1 MNNECVI
8 GIDIGGTNIRIGRT
22 DENDQLVD
30 FERVSSKETFK
41 DGNISESLIEVLKN
55 YLDKYCKNVQ
65 VKQIAIGIP
74 ATLSSD
80 RKQILQV
87 PNIKGMDGLFLG
99 KELEENLG
107 IPVVLE
113 KDVNMLYYW
122 DKYDKKLSDEGVGIG
137 VYIGT
142 GVGNAIF
149 INGKPLAGKD
159 GVAGELGHIP
169 MIGGTSQCGC
179 GNLGCSECYA
189 SGWKLV
195 ELKEEYYPDVDM
207 NDLFVKKSND
217 TVLKNFVDNIACVA
231 CTEINILNPDSI
243 IFGGGVI
250 NMKGFPK
257 DYLEERLYV
266 HARKPYPAESLEIQY
281 SEDKVDN
288 GVKGAIIFAKT
299 LGKMQGQIA
308 AKYIKKNKEVD
319 KNYDGKIQYVLLEGE
334 AGHQDAISRTDCS
347 VKTIIGKGIKLEKLS
362 YQFADWNRGQAENRT
377 NQLIEQYGDKIE
389 MIISNNDEM
398 ALGALEAYKKS
409 KYHKKQWPII
419 FGIDGLDDA
428 LTAIKNGEMQG
439 TVYNDKE
446 DQALEI
452 SRLVVDIYQGNSM
465 KNHNLQQGKYYV
477 SQYKKVEKSSIDK
490 FIK

>member
-41 DGNISESLIEVLKN
+41 DRKISESLTEVLKN
-55 YLDKYCKNVQ
+55 YLDKYCQNVQ

-231 CTEINILNPDSI
+231 CAEINILNPDSI

-299 LGKMQGQIA
+299 L
-308 AKYIKKNKEVD
+308 
-319 KNYDGKIQYVLLEGE
+319 
-334 AGHQDAISRTDCS
+334 
-347 VKTIIGKGIKLEKLS
+347 LEK
-362 YQFADWNRGQAENRT
+362 
-377 NQLIEQYGDKIE
+377 
-389 MIISNNDEM
+389 
-398 ALGALEAYKKS
+398 
-409 KYHKKQWPII
+409 
-419 FGIDGLDDA
+419 
-428 LTAIKNGEMQG
+428 
-439 TVYNDKE
+439 
-446 DQALEI
+446 
-452 SRLVVDIYQGNSM
+452 
-465 KNHNLQQGKYYV
+465 
-477 SQYKKVEKSSIDK
+477 
-490 FIK
+490 

>member
-41 DGNISESLIEVLKN
+41 DGNISESLTEVLKN
-55 YLDKYCKNVQ
+55 YLDKYCQNVQ

-149 INGKPLAGKD
+149 INGKPLSGKD

-231 CTEINILNPDSI
+231 SAEINILNPDSI

-299 LGKMQGQIA
+299 L
-308 AKYIKKNKEVD
+308 
-319 KNYDGKIQYVLLEGE
+319 
-334 AGHQDAISRTDCS
+334 
-347 VKTIIGKGIKLEKLS
+347 LEK
-362 YQFADWNRGQAENRT
+362 
-377 NQLIEQYGDKIE
+377 
-389 MIISNNDEM
+389 
-398 ALGALEAYKKS
+398 
-409 KYHKKQWPII
+409 
-419 FGIDGLDDA
+419 
-428 LTAIKNGEMQG
+428 
-439 TVYNDKE
+439 
-446 DQALEI
+446 
-452 SRLVVDIYQGNSM
+452 
-465 KNHNLQQGKYYV
+465 
-477 SQYKKVEKSSIDK
+477 
-490 FIK
+490 

>member
-41 DGNISESLIEVLKN
+41 DGNISESLTEVLKN
-55 YLDKYCKNVQ
+55 YLDKYRKNVQ

-231 CTEINILNPDSI
+231 CAEINILNPDSI

-299 LGKMQGQIA
+299 L
-308 AKYIKKNKEVD
+308 
-319 KNYDGKIQYVLLEGE
+319 
-334 AGHQDAISRTDCS
+334 
-347 VKTIIGKGIKLEKLS
+347 LEK
-362 YQFADWNRGQAENRT
+362 
-377 NQLIEQYGDKIE
+377 
-389 MIISNNDEM
+389 
-398 ALGALEAYKKS
+398 
-409 KYHKKQWPII
+409 
-419 FGIDGLDDA
+419 
-428 LTAIKNGEMQG
+428 
-439 TVYNDKE
+439 
-446 DQALEI
+446 
-452 SRLVVDIYQGNSM
+452 
-465 KNHNLQQGKYYV
+465 
-477 SQYKKVEKSSIDK
+477 
-490 FIK
+490 

>member
-22 DENDQLVD
+22 DENDKLVD

-41 DGNISESLIEVLKN
+41 DGNISESLTEVLKN

-65 VKQIAIGIP
+65 VEQIAIGIP

-231 CTEINILNPDSI
+231 CAEINILNPDSI

-299 LGKMQGQIA
+299 L
-308 AKYIKKNKEVD
+308 
-319 KNYDGKIQYVLLEGE
+319 
-334 AGHQDAISRTDCS
+334 
-347 VKTIIGKGIKLEKLS
+347 LEK
-362 YQFADWNRGQAENRT
+362 
-377 NQLIEQYGDKIE
+377 
-389 MIISNNDEM
+389 
-398 ALGALEAYKKS
+398 
-409 KYHKKQWPII
+409 
-419 FGIDGLDDA
+419 
-428 LTAIKNGEMQG
+428 
-439 TVYNDKE
+439 
-446 DQALEI
+446 
-452 SRLVVDIYQGNSM
+452 
-465 KNHNLQQGKYYV
+465 
-477 SQYKKVEKSSIDK
+477 
-490 FIK
+490 

>member
-22 DENDQLVD
+22 DENDQLVY

-41 DGNISESLIEVLKN
+41 DGNISESLTEVLKN

-195 ELKEEYYPDVDM
+195 ELKEKYYPDVDM

-231 CTEINILNPDSI
+231 CAEINILNPDSI

-299 LGKMQGQIA
+299 L
-308 AKYIKKNKEVD
+308 
-319 KNYDGKIQYVLLEGE
+319 
-334 AGHQDAISRTDCS
+334 
-347 VKTIIGKGIKLEKLS
+347 LEK
-362 YQFADWNRGQAENRT
+362 
-377 NQLIEQYGDKIE
+377 
-389 MIISNNDEM
+389 
-398 ALGALEAYKKS
+398 
-409 KYHKKQWPII
+409 
-419 FGIDGLDDA
+419 
-428 LTAIKNGEMQG
+428 
-439 TVYNDKE
+439 
-446 DQALEI
+446 
-452 SRLVVDIYQGNSM
+452 
-465 KNHNLQQGKYYV
+465 
-477 SQYKKVEKSSIDK
+477 
-490 FIK
+490 

>member
-41 DGNISESLIEVLKN
+41 DGNISESLTEVLKN
-55 YLDKYCKNVQ
+55 YLDKYC
-65 VKQIAIGIP
+65 KQIAIGIP

-299 LGKMQGQIA
+299 M
-308 AKYIKKNKEVD
+308 
-319 KNYDGKIQYVLLEGE
+319 
-334 AGHQDAISRTDCS
+334 
-347 VKTIIGKGIKLEKLS
+347 LEK
-362 YQFADWNRGQAENRT
+362 
-377 NQLIEQYGDKIE
+377 
-389 MIISNNDEM
+389 
-398 ALGALEAYKKS
+398 
-409 KYHKKQWPII
+409 
-419 FGIDGLDDA
+419 
-428 LTAIKNGEMQG
+428 
-439 TVYNDKE
+439 
-446 DQALEI
+446 
-452 SRLVVDIYQGNSM
+452 
-465 KNHNLQQGKYYV
+465 
-477 SQYKKVEKSSIDK
+477 
-490 FIK
+490 

>member
-41 DGNISESLIEVLKN
+41 DGNISESLTEVLKN
-55 YLDKYCKNVQ
+55 YLDKYCQNVQ

-149 INGKPLAGKD
+149 INGKPLSGKD

-231 CTEINILNPDSI
+231 CAEINILNPDSI

-299 LGKMQGQIA
+299 
-308 AKYIKKNKEVD
+308 
-319 KNYDGKIQYVLLEGE
+319 
-334 AGHQDAISRTDCS
+334 
-347 VKTIIGKGIKLEKLS
+347 
-362 YQFADWNRGQAENRT
+362 
-377 NQLIEQYGDKIE
+377 
-389 MIISNNDEM
+389 
-398 ALGALEAYKKS
+398 
-409 KYHKKQWPII
+409 
-419 FGIDGLDDA
+419 
-428 LTAIKNGEMQG
+428 
-439 TVYNDKE
+439 
-446 DQALEI
+446 
-452 SRLVVDIYQGNSM
+452 
-465 KNHNLQQGKYYV
+465 
-477 SQYKKVEKSSIDK
+477 
-490 FIK
+490 

>member
-41 DGNISESLIEVLKN
+41 DGNISESLTEVLKN

-65 VKQIAIGIP
+65 VKP

-231 CTEINILNPDSI
+231 CAEINILNPDSI

-299 LGKMQGQIA
+299 M
-308 AKYIKKNKEVD
+308 
-319 KNYDGKIQYVLLEGE
+319 
-334 AGHQDAISRTDCS
+334 
-347 VKTIIGKGIKLEKLS
+347 LEK
-362 YQFADWNRGQAENRT
+362 
-377 NQLIEQYGDKIE
+377 
-389 MIISNNDEM
+389 
-398 ALGALEAYKKS
+398 
-409 KYHKKQWPII
+409 
-419 FGIDGLDDA
+419 
-428 LTAIKNGEMQG
+428 
-439 TVYNDKE
+439 
-446 DQALEI
+446 
-452 SRLVVDIYQGNSM
+452 
-465 KNHNLQQGKYYV
+465 
-477 SQYKKVEKSSIDK
+477 
-490 FIK
+490 

>member
-1 MNNECVI
+1 M
-8 GIDIGGTNIRIGRT
+8 
-22 DENDQLVD
+22 
-30 FERVSSKETFK
+30 
-41 DGNISESLIEVLKN
+41 
-55 YLDKYCKNVQ
+55 Q

-149 INGKPLAGKD
+149 INGKPLSGKD

-195 ELKEEYYPDVDM
+195 ELKEEYYPNVDM

-299 LGKMQGQIA
+299 L
-308 AKYIKKNKEVD
+308 
-319 KNYDGKIQYVLLEGE
+319 
-334 AGHQDAISRTDCS
+334 
-347 VKTIIGKGIKLEKLS
+347 LEK
-362 YQFADWNRGQAENRT
+362 
-377 NQLIEQYGDKIE
+377 
-389 MIISNNDEM
+389 
-398 ALGALEAYKKS
+398 
-409 KYHKKQWPII
+409 
-419 FGIDGLDDA
+419 
-428 LTAIKNGEMQG
+428 
-439 TVYNDKE
+439 
-446 DQALEI
+446 
-452 SRLVVDIYQGNSM
+452 
-465 KNHNLQQGKYYV
+465 
-477 SQYKKVEKSSIDK
+477 
-490 FIK
+490 

>member
-41 DGNISESLIEVLKN
+41 DGNISESLTEVLKN

-207 NDLFVKKSND
+207 SDLFVKKSND
-217 TVLKNFVDNIACVA
+217 TVLKNSLDNIACVA
-231 CTEINILNPDSI
+231 C
-243 IFGGGVI
+243 
-250 NMKGFPK
+250 
-257 DYLEERLYV
+257 
-266 HARKPYPAESLEIQY
+266 
-281 SEDKVDN
+281 
-288 GVKGAIIFAKT
+288 
-299 LGKMQGQIA
+299 
-308 AKYIKKNKEVD
+308 
-319 KNYDGKIQYVLLEGE
+319 
-334 AGHQDAISRTDCS
+334 
-347 VKTIIGKGIKLEKLS
+347 
-362 YQFADWNRGQAENRT
+362 
-377 NQLIEQYGDKIE
+377 
-389 MIISNNDEM
+389 
-398 ALGALEAYKKS
+398 
-409 KYHKKQWPII
+409 
-419 FGIDGLDDA
+419 
-428 LTAIKNGEMQG
+428 
-439 TVYNDKE
+439 
-446 DQALEI
+446 
-452 SRLVVDIYQGNSM
+452 
-465 KNHNLQQGKYYV
+465 
-477 SQYKKVEKSSIDK
+477 
-490 FIK
+490 

>member
-41 DGNISESLIEVLKN
+41 DGNISESLTEVLKN

-65 VKQIAIGIP
+65 VKQSAIGIP

-231 CTEINILNPDSI
+231 CAEINILNPDSI

-299 LGKMQGQIA
+299 M
-308 AKYIKKNKEVD
+308 
-319 KNYDGKIQYVLLEGE
+319 
-334 AGHQDAISRTDCS
+334 
-347 VKTIIGKGIKLEKLS
+347 LEK
-362 YQFADWNRGQAENRT
+362 
-377 NQLIEQYGDKIE
+377 
-389 MIISNNDEM
+389 
-398 ALGALEAYKKS
+398 
-409 KYHKKQWPII
+409 
-419 FGIDGLDDA
+419 
-428 LTAIKNGEMQG
+428 
-439 TVYNDKE
+439 
-446 DQALEI
+446 
-452 SRLVVDIYQGNSM
+452 
-465 KNHNLQQGKYYV
+465 
-477 SQYKKVEKSSIDK
+477 
-490 FIK
+490 

>member
-41 DGNISESLIEVLKN
+41 DGNISESLTEVLKN

-65 VKQIAIGIP
+65 V
-74 ATLSSD
+74 
-80 RKQILQV
+80 KQILQV

-231 CTEINILNPDSI
+231 CAEINILNPDSI

-299 LGKMQGQIA
+299 L
-308 AKYIKKNKEVD
+308 
-319 KNYDGKIQYVLLEGE
+319 
-334 AGHQDAISRTDCS
+334 
-347 VKTIIGKGIKLEKLS
+347 LEK
-362 YQFADWNRGQAENRT
+362 
-377 NQLIEQYGDKIE
+377 
-389 MIISNNDEM
+389 
-398 ALGALEAYKKS
+398 
-409 KYHKKQWPII
+409 
-419 FGIDGLDDA
+419 
-428 LTAIKNGEMQG
+428 
-439 TVYNDKE
+439 
-446 DQALEI
+446 
-452 SRLVVDIYQGNSM
+452 
-465 KNHNLQQGKYYV
+465 
-477 SQYKKVEKSSIDK
+477 
-490 FIK
+490 

>member
-22 DENDQLVD
+22 DENDKLVD

-41 DGNISESLIEVLKN
+41 DGNISESLTEVLKN
-55 YLDKYCKNVQ
+55 YLDKYCENVQ

-231 CTEINILNPDSI
+231 CAEINILNPDSI

-299 LGKMQGQIA
+299 L
-308 AKYIKKNKEVD
+308 
-319 KNYDGKIQYVLLEGE
+319 
-334 AGHQDAISRTDCS
+334 
-347 VKTIIGKGIKLEKLS
+347 LEK
-362 YQFADWNRGQAENRT
+362 
-377 NQLIEQYGDKIE
+377 
-389 MIISNNDEM
+389 
-398 ALGALEAYKKS
+398 
-409 KYHKKQWPII
+409 
-419 FGIDGLDDA
+419 
-428 LTAIKNGEMQG
+428 
-439 TVYNDKE
+439 
-446 DQALEI
+446 
-452 SRLVVDIYQGNSM
+452 
-465 KNHNLQQGKYYV
+465 
-477 SQYKKVEKSSIDK
+477 
-490 FIK
+490 